1 MKWFNI
7 AFIFLI
13 FILSSCRNESTYP
26 KPKSYL
32 RIDLPEKGYYE
43 IGKNSCPFSFEIPN
57 YATWK
62 QRFKNNNSCS
72 KAILFPQFNAE
83 ILCDYVPLENDIVA
97 LSEVFRNK
105 MYDHSFKSTGIIER
119 SWSDSENKVYG
130 ITYEI
135 KGNTACNFG
144 FLVTDS
150 SKHVFLGQL
159 MFQTKPN
166 YDSLSPMID
175 FIIKDAERLIESF
188 RWIN

>member
-13 FILSSCRNESTYP
+13 LILSSCRSESTYP

-43 IGKNSCPFSFEIPN
+43 IEKNTCPFSFEIPN

-72 KAILFPQFNAE
+72 KAVLFPQFNAE

-119 SWSDSENKVYG
+119 SWSDVENKVYG

-150 SKHVFLGQL
+150 TKHVFLGQL

-166 YDSLSPMID
+166 YDSL
-175 FIIKDAERLIESF
+175 FLR
-188 RWIN
+188 

>member
-13 FILSSCRNESTYP
+13 FIPSSCRNESTYP

-43 IGKNSCPFSFEIPN
+43 IEKKSCPFSFEIPN

-119 SWSDSENKVYG
+119 SWSDVENKVYG

-150 SKHVFLGQL
+150 TKHVFLGQL

>member
-1 MKWFNI
+1 MRWFNI
-7 AFIFLI
+7 ASIFLVLV
-13 FILSSCRNESTYP
+13 LSSCRNESTYP

-32 RIDLPEKGYYE
+32 RIDLPEKGYYK
-43 IGKNSCPFSFEIPN
+43 IQNKKCPFSFEIPN

-72 KAILFPQFNAE
+72 KALLFPQFNAE
-83 ILCDYVPLENDIVA
+83 ILCDYIPLENDVLA

-105 MYDHSFKSTGIIER
+105 IYDHSFKSTGIIER
-119 SWSDSENKVYG
+119 TWSNTENKVYG

-150 SKHVFLGQL
+150 TKHLFLGEL

-166 YDSLSPMID
+166 YDSLYPVIN
-175 FIIKDAERLIESF
+175 FIKHDAKKLIESF
-188 RWIN
+188 RWLN

>member
-13 FILSSCRNESTYP
+13 LIFSSCRNESTYP

-32 RIDLPEKGYYE
+32 RIDLPVKGYYE
-43 IGKNSCPFSFEIPN
+43 IEKNTCPFSFEIPN

-72 KAILFPQFNAE
+72 KAVLFPQFNAE
-83 ILCDYVPLENDIVA
+83 ILCDYVSLENDIVA

-166 YDSLSPMID
+166 YDSLSPMIN

>member
-13 FILSSCRNESTYP
+13 LIFSSCRNESTYP

-32 RIDLPEKGYYE
+32 RIDLPVKGYYE
-43 IGKNSCPFSFEIPN
+43 IEKNTCPFSFEIPN

-72 KAILFPQFNAE
+72 KAVLFPQFNAE

-166 YDSLSPMID
+166 YDSLSPMIN

>member
-13 FILSSCRNESTYP
+13 SILSSCRSESTYP

-43 IGKNSCPFSFEIPN
+43 IAKNTCPFSFEIPN

-119 SWSDSENKVYG
+119 SWSDVENKVYG

-150 SKHVFLGQL
+150 TKHVFLGQL

>member
-1 MKWFNI
+1 MRWFNI
-7 AFIFLI
+7 TFNFLVL
-13 FILSSCRNESTYP
+13 ILLSCRNESTYP
-26 KPKSYL
+26 KPNSYL
-32 RIDLPEKGYYE
+32 RIDLPEKGYYKIE
-43 IGKNSCPFSFEIPN
+43 NNKCPFSFEIPN

-72 KAILFPQFNAE
+72 KSMLFPQFNAE
-83 ILCDYVPLENDIVA
+83 ILCDYIPLENDVLA

-105 MYDHSFKSTGIIER
+105 IYDHSFKSTGIIER
-119 SWSDSENKVYG
+119 TWSNTEYKVYG

-150 SKHVFLGQL
+150 TKHLFLGEL

-166 YDSLSPMID
+166 YDSLYPVIN
-175 FIIKDAERLIESF
+175 FIMHDAKKLIESF
-188 RWIN
+188 RWLN